1 MSSDKSQKTSMEN
14 FLDSYLQDLL
24 AMSDKDVLNDIEPA
38 SLKAE
43 ALRMLESA
51 KTIAGKQRLASARE
65 RMASTPRTVSERLQN
80 VSIAEARAY
89 LKKAANDPRFTLAA
103 RELSEMSDEDVITL
117 YQQICLLEEPDG
129 NNSGGA

>member
-1 MSSDKSQKTSMEN
+1 MSSDKSHKTPMEN

-24 AMSDKDVLNDIEPA
+24 TMSDKDILNDEDPA

-43 ALRMLESA
+43 ALQMLELA
-51 KTIAGKQRLASARE
+51 KTIAGKQRLASAKTQ
-65 RMASTPRTVSERLQN
+65 MASTPRTVVEQLRN

-89 LKKAANDPRFTLAA
+89 LTKAANDPRFTLAA
-103 RELSEMSDEDVITL
+103 RELGEMSDEDVIML
-117 YQQICLLEEPDG
+117 YQQIRLLEEPDD